1 MYIFSKEI
9 LIFKKKS
16 KLNFTQ
22 INFQAI
28 QEHDVDFM
36 LDELDRLGHDL

>member
-1 MYIFSKEI
+1 MDFKTNFIFPKKINPKLHFSK
-9 LIFKKKS
+9 
-16 KLNFTQ
+16 

-28 QEHDVDFM
+28 QESDVDFM